1 MKTVG
6 YVAALTLGKFEHVE
20 LLLNDEPHA
29 VSVQCFRVVLLHD
42 GDGCLPKVG
51 HQFLLPGDLTM
62 KDDGEA
68 ARMPEVAQGGAEI
81 VPYEEGLHC
90 ILVFSIPPT
99 RDQFSD
105 QAVLNT

>member
-1 MKTVG
+1 
-6 YVAALTLGKFEHVE
+6 
-20 LLLNDEPHA
+20 
-29 VSVQCFRVVLLHD
+29 
-42 GDGCLPKVG
+42 
-51 HQFLLPGDLTM
+51 M